1 MKSVV
6 IWRSLGGKGFNQLLA
21 LFIIHVENEV
31 SNKRSKPN
39 NSAYPRKVVKKQR
52 EGAANTAA

>member
-21 LFIIHVENEV
+21 LSIIHVENEV
-31 SNKRSKPN
+31 SNERF
-39 NSAYPRKVVKKQR
+39 ATRKVVKKQR